1 MTVSPLGRL
10 PVRAAE
16 DVARVRQSL
25 RLVAARLGFD
35 EFGQVQIATGTSE
48 LARLLLTAG
57 GGELILSLAGS
68 RPRRLVL
75 ELAVSDR
82 VHFLERTAG
91 APELI
96 AARRLIGGPI
106 DAGEEEA
113 AATFSRLLP
122 AAAPVGGVDG
132 LRELLEQVQG
142 ERYDE
147 LQTQNEEL
155 LRALEQLQA
164 RDAELAALNAELEE
178 TNRGVLALYNE
189 LDDRAEAVRQA
200 SEERS
205 RFLSN
210 VTHELRTPLSS
221 ILALSRLLLTG
232 DGRGVD
238 EEQATQIKYIQKS
251 AQDLYDFVSDL
262 LDIAKFEA
270 GKTQVHP
277 SDFEIRDLFGALRG
291 MFRPLATDPAVK
303 LTFVHDAFPT
313 LHTDEGKLGQILR
326 NLISNALKFTEHGR
340 VEVAGTYDKA
350 TRTATFTVTDTG
362 IGIAP
367 EDLSRIFDEF
377 AQVTRGGDRSER
389 GTGLGLPLSRTL
401 ATVLGGE
408 LTAESE
414 PGRGSTFK
422 LTVPIAYRPPSAH
435 AGPALRALVV
445 DDDAISRYVVKE
457 QLERLGWSVIEAANG
472 EMGFALLQ
480 EGAADVAVIDLLM
493 PGTSGFELLARLR
506 EDPSLRRIPVAVR
519 TSVPVAEIDRG
530 AVRSAVGVFSK
541 DDNTVEPLVRALL
554 AAVDSAAA
562 VETA

>member
-132 LRELLEQVQG
+132 LRELLEQVPG